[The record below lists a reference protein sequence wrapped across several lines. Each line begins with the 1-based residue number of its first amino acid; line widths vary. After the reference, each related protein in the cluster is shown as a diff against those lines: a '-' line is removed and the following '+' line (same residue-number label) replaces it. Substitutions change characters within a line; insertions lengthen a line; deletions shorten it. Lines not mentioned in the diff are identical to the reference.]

1 MLTGAMCMW
10 TVIYIAQSEK
20 QARQIVDRL
29 AAEGFLAKVRQ
40 TRVSRQQF
48 EIVVP
53 EAELDEVQEVLNDIL
68 HASNP

>member
-1 MLTGAMCMW
+1 MW

-29 AAEGFLAKVRQ
+29 TAEGFLAKLRQ
-40 TRVSRQQF
+40 TSVSRQQF

>member
-1 MLTGAMCMW
+1 MW